1 MKWPFSILMLVS
13 AGLLAGS
20 CDHLGDDVAPEL
32 EQDITRFVYASASG
46 PSVFKLESLYASTSP
61 FSIELSS
68 PPTKGSLQM
77 NPHGFMIYKPFASF
91 RSGRDRIGYTVLQNG
106 IRISSD
112 SLLLLM
118 PGPGESYPCESG
130 AQSDS
135 LLIPYNSSRVL
146 LDVLANDHYC
156 QGQVPVLSPEVLPTR
171 GELLLDEGYFYYIPA
186 AGFSGM
192 DYFIYRLCQSSGSL
206 ENASGNCTYAY
217 VALQIT
223 DNSDKN
229 CTFISRPD
237 TFQIGPDT
245 TSTSA
250 YMALDILANDELC
263 GQTPG
268 AITYTPPRHGQAY
281 IEEYRL
287 YYQRKK
293 GYSGVD
299 SLFYTLCLEAENC
312 SQSVVTIYSD

>member
-1 MKWPFSILMLVS
+1 MKRPLFILLLFS

-20 CDHLGDDVAPEL
+20 CDHLGEDVDPML
-32 EQDITRFVYASASG
+32 EQPATRFVYASASG

-68 PPTKGSLQM
+68 PPTKGALQM

-91 RSGRDRIGYTVLQNG
+91 LSGRDRIGYTVLQNG

-112 SLLLLM
+112 SLLVLM
-118 PGPGESYPCESG
+118 PAPGESYPCESG

-135 LLIPYNSSRVL
+135 LSIPPNSSRVL
-146 LDVLANDHYC
+146 LEVLANDRYC
-156 QGQVPVLSPEVLPTR
+156 QGQLPVLSPEVLPSR
-171 GELLLDEGYFYYIPA
+171 GELLLEEGNFYYSPA

-192 DYFIYRLCQSSGSL
+192 DYFIYRLCQKSGCS
-206 ENASGNCTYAY
+206 ENWGENCTYAY
-217 VALQIT
+217 VALHII

-237 TFQIGPDT
+237 SFQIGPDT
-245 TSTSA
+245 TSTPA
-250 YMALDILANDELC
+250 YMVLDVLANDELC
-263 GQTPG
+263 GQTPDSM
-268 AITYTPPRHGQAY
+268 THTPPRHGQAY
-281 IEEYRL
+281 IEDFRL
-287 YYQRKK
+287 YYKRKK

-299 SLFYTLCLEAENC
+299 SLSYSLCLGANNC

>member
-1 MKWPFSILMLVS
+1 MKRLHFILLFVS

-20 CDHLGDDVAPEL
+20 CDYLGDDVAPEL
-32 EQDITRFVYASASG
+32 EQDVTRFVYASASG

-68 PPTKGSLQM
+68 PPTKGSLHM

-112 SLLLLM
+112 SLLVLM

-135 LLIPYNSSRVL
+135 LLIPYNSSRVF

-156 QGQVPVLSPEVLPTR
+156 QGLVPVLSLEVFPTQ
-171 GELLLDEGYFYYIPA
+171 GELLLEEGDFYYSPA

-192 DYFIYRLCQSSGSL
+192 DYFIYRLCQSSESSG
-206 ENASGNCTYAY
+206 NASENCTYAY
-217 VALQIT
+217 VALQII
-223 DNSDKN
+223 DNSDKS

-237 TFQIGPDT
+237 TFQLGPDT

-250 YMALDILANDELC
+250 YVALDVLANDDLC
-263 GQTPG
+263 GQTPDSM
-268 AITYTPPRHGQAY
+268 THTPPRHGQAY
-281 IEEYRL
+281 IEDFRL
-287 YYQRKK
+287 YYKRKK

-299 SLFYTLCLEAENC
+299 SLSYSLCLGAENY